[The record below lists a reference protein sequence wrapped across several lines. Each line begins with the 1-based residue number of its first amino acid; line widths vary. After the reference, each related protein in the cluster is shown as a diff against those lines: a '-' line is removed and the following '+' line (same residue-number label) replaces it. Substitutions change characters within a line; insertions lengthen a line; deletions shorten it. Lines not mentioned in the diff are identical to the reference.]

1 MRQRANESFTE
12 FLVRFESQM
21 AKADRLDMPDI
32 DKIDLFAA
40 IGTRI
45 MDIPSDN
52 YAAAAAARDRALDL
66 RAALRRM
73 PVSSTTAGP
82 SMDTEGDTVM
92 TRVAS
97 TGFAGKGKGKAKIQ
111 GPVPGRRGVGGDGR
125 RIVVGGDIR
134 ISIATLIIEPRLKS
148 DLQTASHGK
157 AASRDP

>member
-1 MRQRANESFTE
+1 
-12 FLVRFESQM
+12 
-21 AKADRLDMPDI
+21 
-32 DKIDLFAA
+32 
-40 IGTRI
+40 

-111 GPVPGRRGVGGDGR
+111 GPVPGRRGEDEELLHKTFELHLLSCLEAEASSVVCDSTAAAQLPTVHEQAW
-125 RIVVGGDIR
+125 RILYQQY
-134 ISIATLIIEPRLKS
+134 SATSNQGHPELSPVP
-148 DLQTASHGK
+148 APHPG
-157 AASRDP
+157 

>member
-1 MRQRANESFTE
+1 
-12 FLVRFESQM
+12 
-21 AKADRLDMPDI
+21 
-32 DKIDLFAA
+32 
-40 IGTRI
+40 

-134 ISIATLIIEPRLKS
+134 ISIATLIEPRLKS